1 MKEMPGRSGVDSPYF
16 GLCFQ
21 GESYRLVVMALVA
34 QPDVDRPL
42 DNRGQ
47 VGKAPSC
54 AASGGATPST
64 RPGEPRVAG
73 PGLGGRAGTRR
84 RAPDH

>member
-21 GESYRLVVMALVA
+21 GESYRLVGMALVA
-34 QPDVDRPL
+34 QLDVDRPL

-54 AASGGATPST
+54 AASGGATSGNST
-64 RPGEPRVAG
+64 G
-73 PGLGGRAGTRR
+73 
-84 RAPDH
+84 